1 MNPLSLLPS
10 VFGFKGMGIALA
22 LGLTVGGFGSWKVTE
37 TFCDAAA
44 ARVELANV
52 QSKLDAANRDLK
64 ASQQAAA
71 NAVAA
76 NGVIQQSAQAN
87 EEKVHDLET
96 QLAAKPVPCRA
107 LDADGLRRLLDI
119 APR

>member
-1 MNPLSLLPS
+1 MWLLNLIPGA
-10 VFGFKGMGIALA
+10 FGLRGMAIALA
-22 LGLTVGGFGSWKVTE
+22 VGLVVGGFGSWKVTE

-52 QSKLDAANRDLK
+52 QSKLDAANRDLT
-64 ASQQAAA
+64 ASKDAAA
-71 NAVAA
+71 NAAAA

-87 EEKVHDLET
+87 EEKVRDLEA
-96 QLAAKPVPCRA
+96 QLSTKPVACRA
-107 LDADGLRRLLDI
+107 LDADGLRRLLNI